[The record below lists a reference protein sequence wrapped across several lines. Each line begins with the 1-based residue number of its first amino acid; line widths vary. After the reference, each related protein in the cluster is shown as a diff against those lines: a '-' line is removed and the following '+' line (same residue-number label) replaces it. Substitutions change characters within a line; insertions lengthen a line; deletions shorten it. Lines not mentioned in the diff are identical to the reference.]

1 MSDQLINFVIRA
13 PSSLAMRFRIMRLR
27 MLGMEIG
34 SRCWLRKIN
43 VPRNPWDISL
53 ADHVALDDGVTLLT
67 SGTRTARP
75 RLRIGPHVYVNRNV
89 MIDVSEEL
97 TIGGDT
103 MIGPFAYLTDHDH
116 GAKPGKRLG
125 DQPLLGKPTHIG
137 RNVWI
142 GANAVILKG
151 VTIGDD
157 AIVGAGAVV
166 TKDVPARAVA
176 TGVPARSR
184 ERSNDTTRG
193 KIGPGS

>member
-1 MSDQLINFVIRA
+1 MSDRLINFVIRA
-13 PSSLAMRFRIMRLR
+13 PSAIAMRFRIMRLR

-34 SRCWLRKIN
+34 PHCWLQKIC

-53 ADHVALDDGVTLLT
+53 AGRVALDDGVILLT
-67 SGTRTARP
+67 SGARRGQP
-75 RLRIGPHVYVNRNV
+75 RLRIGPGVYVNRNV

-103 MIGPFAYLTDHDH
+103 MIGPFVYLTDHDH
-116 GAKPGKRLG
+116 GMEPGKRLG
-125 DQPLLGKPTHIG
+125 DQPLVGEPTHIG

-157 AIVGAGAVV
+157 AVIGAGAVV
-166 TKDVPARAVA
+166 TKNVPARAIA
-176 TGVPARSR
+176 TGVPARIR
-184 ERSNDTTRG
+184 ERLSDSSTR
-193 KIGPGS
+193 